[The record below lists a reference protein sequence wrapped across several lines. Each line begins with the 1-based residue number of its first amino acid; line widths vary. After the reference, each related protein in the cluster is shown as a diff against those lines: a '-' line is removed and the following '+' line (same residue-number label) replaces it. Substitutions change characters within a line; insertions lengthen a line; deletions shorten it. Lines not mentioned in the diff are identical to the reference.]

1 MGKHNRTLANRLLVL
16 LAENGGAVSHQRVHD
31 LPMSKAEIAQAIAD
45 TTNLVTV
52 TNPYFG
58 KTRHRRKVY
67 TLTELGHARAYT
79 LKPDYHPTRLTIPDW
94 QAQLSEMIAGR
105 EPEGLQIALD
115 RQDGPKWRAHEAAR
129 KVKDRAQEAK
139 RAAKEKPAPKYPSA
153 GRNRSQAD
161 LEARRQWTRS
171 KGFTPRDSDD
181 EGETEPQEPA
191 PKQIPVEFNRG
202 RYHVAPTPPP
212 QYNIHVT
219 PVTTVSPAPAAPADD
234 YYASGMRAQSQALFT
249 IHESNRGY
257 DNSPKAEPTA
267 PTGETRTQVMERARA
282 NGCVTEHAGL
292 MFEGEEFGR
301 DWKRF
306 AVASKKKA
314 G

>member
-16 LAENGGAVSHQRVHD
+16 LAENGGTVSHQRVHD

-45 TTNLVTV
+45 TSDLVTV

-79 LKPDYHPTRLTIPDW
+79 LKANYHPTRLTIPDW

-129 KVKDRAQEAK
+129 KAKDRAQEAK
-139 RAAKEKPAPKYPSA
+139 RAAKEKPTPKYPSA

-181 EGETEPQEPA
+181 EDETEDQAPA

-212 QYNIHVT
+212 QYNIPVT
-219 PVTTVSPAPAAPADD
+219 PATPAKPVLPAPAAPTDD
-234 YYASGMRAQSQALFT
+234 FTAAYNKMQRDLST
-249 IHESNRGY
+249 IHEPNREFSNLPNPADVADNARIIELFTKTSHSGELLPNGRIRY
-257 DNSPKAEPTA
+257 DNQDMTPK
-267 PTGETRTQVMERARA
+267 QWER
-282 NGCVTEHAGL
+282 E
-292 MFEGEEFGR
+292 
-301 DWKRF
+301 RF
-306 AVASKKKA
+306 KQS